1 MAVQSDPPRRNAL
14 GYDLEEVWSER
25 CDSARAYPRPLQTS
39 VEWWNSCPSI
49 PSASNEP
56 TIPDPPVGGVG
67 PDSLAAKEEQAVN
80 SKSEDLLNAWQGK
93 AKTNAIR
100 RDEWLRH
107 CFFGAVA
114 VIILFG
120 GVLLMV
126 GMAVWSDPHH
136 GTN

>member
-1 MAVQSDPPRRNAL
+1 MEQLQSA
-14 GYDLEEVWSER
+14 
-25 CDSARAYPRPLQTS
+25 
-39 VEWWNSCPSI
+39 

-56 TIPDPPVGGVG
+56 TIPDPPVGGVD
-67 PDSLAAKEEQAVN
+67 PDSLAAKEEEAVN

-120 GVLLMV
+120 GVLLMI
-126 GMAVWSDPHH
+126 GMAVWSIHIMGPTSWHWLTQPELEKLQVLMF
-136 GTN
+136 GGVVSSMATVIGKRVIGPS

>member
-1 MAVQSDPPRRNAL
+1 MEPLP
-14 GYDLEEVWSER
+14 
-25 CDSARAYPRPLQTS
+25 SA
-39 VEWWNSCPSI
+39 

-56 TIPDPPVGGVG
+56 TIPDPPVGGG
-67 PDSLAAKEEQAVN
+67 DPDSLAAKEEQAVN

-107 CFFGAVA
+107 SFFGAVA

-120 GVLLMV
+120 GVLLMI
-126 GMAVWSDPHH
+126 GMVVWSIHIMGPASWHWLTQPELEKLQVLMF
-136 GTN
+136 GGVVSSMATVIGKRVIGPS